1 MSPLKIN
8 ALLCMKALP
17 QPFASL
23 PDRQARAPAMVEAF
37 HYFEQHGLLAE
48 GVDLRVVLGANGMFR
63 PEFLSEKGQRL
74 VAALCA
80 IQPEDVP

>member
-8 ALLCMKALP
+8 TLLCMKALP
-17 QPFASL
+17 RPFANM

-37 HYFEQHGLLAE
+37 RYFEQHGLLADD
-48 GVDLRVVLGANGMFR
+48 VDHATVLAAQSMSR

-74 VAALCA
+74 VAALCD